1 MKYHH
6 EKGFVLHRWHFF
18 VSSSFHG
25 EVFCRRTQKPPYP
38 FHPPILSLYQLQ
50 THLSLYRTFDFPPRM
65 THVLFICCDTCYDTQ
80 GILSSAPLSLPGR
93 DPLNLAMV
101 GGILAG
107 GVALAVSGDMS
118 GMLPALGAG
127 SVVAAVFGAHAT
139 ASIGGVC

>member
-18 VSSSFHG
+18 C
-25 EVFCRRTQKPPYP
+25 VFILSWEGFLPANPKA
-38 FHPPILSLYQLQ
+38 PILSLYQLQ

-127 SVVAAVFGAHAT
+127 SVVAAVLGAHAT